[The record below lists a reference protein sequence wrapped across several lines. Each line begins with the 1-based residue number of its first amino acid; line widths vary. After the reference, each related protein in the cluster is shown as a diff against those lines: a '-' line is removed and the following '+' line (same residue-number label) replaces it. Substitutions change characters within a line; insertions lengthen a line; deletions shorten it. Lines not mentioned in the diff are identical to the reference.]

1 MKEHRQGWRV
11 YIRAICGWINSR
23 RYRRNTQK
31 FLKRFFYHRLLR
43 YTQILFL
50 RISAI
55 SAWCIFYGL
64 YGLKDFSPILLSSIK
79 LFFSAYIRD
88 LATLSWSFRRRRLK
102 KMTCWTVTMAIRVIV
117 FIWFST
123 KRCYLMGGNFSD
135 STQKS
140 YLCSRIGA
148 MGCIAST
155 IDNWNF

>member
-79 LFFSAYIRD
+79 LFF
-88 LATLSWSFRRRRLK
+88 FRVYPRFGYAELK
-102 KMTCWTVTMAIRVIV
+102 
-117 FIWFST
+117 FSPQA
-123 KRCYLMGGNFSD
+123 
-135 STQKS
+135 TQKDDLLNS
-140 YLCSRIGA
+140 YDGNSCYCLYLVFDEKMLFDGWKLFRFNAKELSLQP
-148 MGCIAST
+148 
-155 IDNWNF
+155 NWCNGLHRFDYW